1 MLLDVNGL
9 HENWENSAKSDWGVL
24 HSQNKHRS
32 TVRTPFAVTRLNRH
46 LFMHDEHVHDHNEC
60 NNIHISTKCDKYIVN
75 GKRVASKMP
84 LLLFRQCLVNH
95 FDIRFKNHDIVWPMR
110 LKKPNDI

>member
-1 MLLDVNGL
+1 MGNGTPVASGDEIEDVIC
-9 HENWENSAKSDWGVL
+9 
-24 HSQNKHRS
+24 
-32 TVRTPFAVTRLNRH
+32 NRH
-46 LFMHDEHVHDHNEC
+46 LFMHDEHVHDPNEC
-60 NNIHISTKCDKYIVN
+60 NNIHISKKCDKYIVK
-75 GKRVASKMP
+75 GKRVVSKMP